1 MRMLSTS
8 TAGNRGRLCNSG
20 VLMHRRAALAL
31 RPAIIVALLIMMT
44 QLPSSSDAFTF
55 SHQRFTPRRRL
66 APLKQWDD
74 FAYDDDDEL
83 LLEPGI
89 DSEFVAADENDD
101 PSVKAAAGAALEAPS
116 VDWHGPVID
125 VPQGMQMWL
134 CIAFFWEEYCCI
146 CHIQ

>member
-31 RPAIIVALLIMMT
+31 RPAIIVALLIMMS
-44 QLPSSSDAFTF
+44 QLPSSSDAFAF
-55 SHQRFTPRRRL
+55 SHHRATPRRRL
-66 APLKQWDD
+66 SPLKQWDD

-101 PSVKAAAGAALEAPS
+101 PSVKAAAGAALEPPS

-134 CIAFFWEEYCCI
+134 CIAFCCI
-146 CHIQ
+146 CHIP

>member
-8 TAGNRGRLCNSG
+8 TAGNRGRLCSSG
-20 VLMHRRAALAL
+20 VFVHRRAVAALLPTLMTAAAL
-31 RPAIIVALLIMMT
+31 RMMSE
-44 QLPSSSDAFTF
+44 LPSPSDAFTF
-55 SHQRFTPRRRL
+55 SHHRATPRRRRL
-66 APLKQWDD
+66 APLRQWDD

-101 PSVKAAAGAALEAPS
+101 PSVKAAAGAALEPPS

-134 CIAFFWEEYCCI
+134 CIAFCCI
-146 CHIQ
+146 CHIP